1 MELEITKRRDNPL
14 LQREE
19 IVATVKFKG
28 GTPSRKEIR
37 EAIAK
42 EIGKPIGNLFIRK
55 IVNEYGKEEARVYAM
70 AYNSRAFALTIEPDH
85 IIKRNEKEKEEG
97 ASS

>member
-1 MELEITKRRDNPL
+1 MELEVIKRRENPL

-19 IVATVKFKG
+19 IIARVRFRG

-42 EIGKPIGNLFIRK
+42 EIGKPIGNLFIRR
-55 IVNEYGKEEARVYAM
+55 IVTEYGKEEAKVYAM
-70 AYNSRAFALTIEPDH
+70 AYNSRAFALLIEPDH
-85 IIKRNEKEKEEG
+85 IIKRNEGEG
-97 ASS
+97 VSS

>member
-1 MELEITKRRDNPL
+1 MELEIIRRRENPL

-19 IVATVKFKG
+19 VIARVRFEG

-37 EAIAK
+37 ESLAK
-42 EIGKPIGNLFIRK
+42 ELGKPVGNLFIRR
-55 IVNEYGKEEARVYAM
+55 IITEYGKEEAEVVAM
-70 AYNSRAFALTIEPDH
+70 AYSSRGFALLMEPDH
-85 IIKRNEKEKEEG
+85 IIKRNEGEGEG

>member
-19 IVATVKFKG
+19 IVAIVRFKG
-28 GTPSRKEIR
+28 GTPTRKEIR

-55 IVNEYGKEEARVYAM
+55 IVNEYGKEEAKIYVM
-70 AYNSRAFALTIEPDH
+70 AYNSRAFALMIEPDY
-85 IIKRNEKEKEEG
+85 IIKRNEEEKEKEV
-97 ASS
+97 SS

>member
-1 MELEITKRRDNPL
+1 MELEVIKRRENPL

-19 IVATVKFKG
+19 IIARVRFRG

-42 EIGKPIGNLFIRK
+42 EIGKPIGNLFIRR
-55 IVNEYGKEEARVYAM
+55 IVTEYGKEEVKVHAM
-70 AYNSRAFALTIEPDH
+70 AYNSRAFALLIEPDH
-85 IIKRNEKEKEEG
+85 IIKRNEGEG
-97 ASS
+97 VSS